1 MVEIKTERLVVKKIR
16 NSDKERLVTLLG
28 DFEVSKTLGT
38 VPYPYTITDAE
49 KWLEIVRNQE
59 FNLNVFLNDNLIG
72 GVLLRLDED
81 EWVLPRLLGRF

>member
-38 VPYPYTITDAE
+38 VPYPCTITDAE
-49 KWLEIVRNQE
+49 KWLEIVRNQ
-59 FNLNVFLNDNLIG
+59 
-72 GVLLRLDED
+72 
-81 EWVLPRLLGRF
+81 

>member
-38 VPYPYTITDAE
+38 VTYPYTITDAE
-49 KWLEIVRNQE
+49 KWLEIVRNQ
-59 FNLNVFLNDNLIG
+59 
-72 GVLLRLDED
+72 
-81 EWVLPRLLGRF
+81 